1 MEAESWNR
9 VGGTICPRCRARVDV
24 TVFPAMLRASAGAL
38 PQPIQTET
46 EASCFYHPQNR
57 AASPCEECG
66 RFLCKLCELPLGAKT
81 VCPSCFASGAREN
94 KVQDLDH
101 KRTMYDSLA
110 LLLSTL
116 PGLFIWP
123 ALFTAPAALY
133 LVIRHW
139 RAPSSLVPRTRVR
152 YYLAALFA
160 VAELVGLGLVI
171 YGVVQVSSGL
181 AGGRVV
187 R

>member
-1 MEAESWNR
+1 
-9 VGGTICPRCRARVDV
+9 VDV
-24 TVFPAMLRASAGAL
+24 TVFPAMLRPSAGAL
-38 PQPIQTET
+38 PQPIQTDT

-66 RFLCKLCELPLGAKT
+66 RFLCKLCEIPLGSKT

-94 KVQDLDH
+94 KIQDLDH

-116 PGLFIWP
+116 PGLFVWP
-123 ALFTAPAALY
+123 ALFSAPAALFI
-133 LVIRHW
+133 VIRHW
-139 RAPSSLVPRTRVR
+139 RAPSSLVPRTRIR

-160 VAELVGLGLVI
+160 VAELVGLGFVI

-181 AGGRVV
+181 VPGGRVA